1 MPKRSYAIWWHE
13 GDGPK
18 HAGKLELGRLHML
31 LSGNAFGRVAVPL
44 DQITSVG
51 YTSGEL
57 MVRRRGGSPLR
68 IGSLDARSCGA
79 LGRPAAAWI
88 SVNVVPGDTVLTRM
102 PSVANSFAA
111 PTVSRFSAALLMA
124 YGM

>member
-13 GDGPK
+13 GEGPK

-31 LSGNAFGRVAVPL
+31 LSGNGSARVAVPL

-51 YTSGEL
+51 YASGEL

-68 IGSLDARSCGA
+68 IGSLDALGA
-79 LGRPAAAWI
+79 LREVSDALA
-88 SVNVVPGDTVLTRM
+88 LT
-102 PSVANSFAA
+102 PSRLL
-111 PTVSRFSAALLMA
+111 PSAGL
-124 YGM
+124 